1 MRAIAFERGS
11 ARAVDNAPEP
21 AIGSGEALVR
31 VVRAGLGDAD
41 AAVLRGAWPDPPG
54 VLGHELV
61 GVVERLAEPVAHP
74 RDQALLGKRVVA
86 SIEIACGKCDLC
98 KRGLANHCRDL
109 ALLGLSARDGSLA
122 ERVAVPV
129 RLLNPVPAPVD
140 DDTAVFALACG
151 AALHA
156 AQMVRLEGRGFITV
170 LGDSLSAL
178 LAAQAMARLNAT
190 VRLIGE
196 NPERF
201 GLAERWGIKHRHA
214 DDIGRRQDQ
223 DVVVDC
229 TGSTQGLDLAL
240 RLVRPR
246 GTVILGANAVAVPHD
261 PVSTTADLSLIA
273 RHEVAV
279 IGARGGKVQEGVAAL
294 ADKRFDVSGLITKR
308 CRLAEAPA
316 ALQSLSQHLKIVVE
330 P

>member
-1 MRAIAFERGS
+1 MMFSWSVSTRRIEGRGPIRFGPIGQGARVRAIAFERGS

-223 DVVVDC
+223 DVVVALATSRC
-229 TGSTQGLDLAL
+229 QVPSGSAGMATRTGSS
-240 RLVRPR
+240 
-246 GTVILGANAVAVPHD
+246 
-261 PVSTTADLSLIA
+261 VSD
-273 RHEVAV
+273 
-279 IGARGGKVQEGVAAL
+279 G
-294 ADKRFDVSGLITKR
+294 
-308 CRLAEAPA
+308 
-316 ALQSLSQHLKIVVE
+316 
-330 P
+330 

>member
-1 MRAIAFERGS
+1 MRALVCENGS
-11 ARAVDNAPEP
+11 ARVIDTTPEP
-21 AIGSGEALVR
+21 TIGSGEALVR

-41 AAVLRGAWPDPPG
+41 AAVLREAWPDPPSI
-54 VLGHELV
+54 LGHEFV
-61 GVVERLAEPVAHP
+61 GVVERLAEPVAHA
-74 RDQALLGKRVVA
+74 RDQTLLGKRVVA

-98 KRGLANHCRDL
+98 RRGLANHCREL
-109 ALLGLSARDGSLA
+109 ALLGLSARDGCLA
-122 ERVAVPV
+122 DRVAIPV
-129 RLLNPVPAPVD
+129 RSLSPVPAGVD
-140 DDTAVFALACG
+140 DDTAVFALGCG

-156 AQMVRLEGRGFITV
+156 AQMVRLEGRGYITI
-170 LGDSLSAL
+170 LGDNLAAL

-229 TGSTQGLDLAL
+229 TGSPQGLDLAL

-246 GTVILGANAVAVPHD
+246 GTIILGASTVAVPPD
-261 PVSTTADLSLIA
+261 ASSSPADLSLIA

-279 IGARGGKVQEGVAAL
+279 LGARGGKVQEGVAAL
-294 ADKRFDVSGLITKR
+294 ADNRFDVSGLITRR
-308 CRLAEAPA
+308 CRFAEAAA
-316 ALQSLSQHLKIVVE
+316 ALETLARHIKVVVE